1 MAESKKMEKGIM
13 DLIFEKLPEKWQVPA
28 GIFVIFLSIVN
39 AIVQTIVWIGGLE
52 NGIRL
57 IKNLF

>member
-1 MAESKKMEKGIM
+1 MEKSIM
-13 DLIFEKLPEKWQVPA
+13 DWIFEKLPEKWQVPA
-28 GIFVIFLSIVN
+28 GIFVIFLAFVN
-39 AIVQTIVWIGGLE
+39 AVVQFVVWIGGLE